1 MLICFRMYRKDWKN
15 NFQNVGSDQFWVF
28 EYEWVIF
35 FFFNDFVFLILF
47 FNKSHSIVNMEKYK
61 HEKSKQH
68 LVEDALN

>member
-1 MLICFRMYRKDWKN
+1 ML
-15 NFQNVGSDQFWVF
+15 G
-28 EYEWVIF
+28 VINSGYLNMSGLF
-35 FFFNDFVFLILF
+35 SSFLMFLFFLILF